1 MKKNMFTVFLSVC
14 LAAALFIPKTAFA
27 AGTEGRRLGDVN
39 NDGIVS
45 IRDVTAV
52 QRLTAELETYD
63 SLSEKAADVDVSGD
77 VTISDATCIQHYLA
91 DYPTDYPI
99 NEPLDPYASQAQA
112 ALNALKTRLAQT
124 KAAAD
129 GLPVLIRSYD
139 TEKPQLSMAAYTY
152 DNALAAM
159 AFISSGDKDDA
170 ETILDAFVYV
180 IEHDR
185 FKPGRIRTAYAAD
198 TVYYNNGGDSVKLPG
213 WWDPAANQWSEDP
226 EQIGCDVG
234 NTSYAAL
241 AMLQYDAVYDTD
253 KYLSTAKT
261 LMDWVLSECTDEKDG
276 FTAGFTGW
284 PENDGTGTVRKW
296 RSTEHNLDSLA
307 VFRQLYA
314 VTGEQKYQDAA
325 ESALRFITSM
335 YDAERGLFYTGTLES
350 GSINRSVIP
359 LDAQVWSAMVLGE
372 DDAPYEAALNIVDSM
387 KLSGGGY
394 PFYTVNANGGWW
406 AEGTAFTALMFR
418 ERGEYGKYADAM
430 EALCGIQLDSGL
442 FPAATVDTL
451 LTGLSW
457 EYSKDPHVAPTAW
470 FVMAVNEFDPYVFG
484 RMEKIIG

>member
-1 MKKNMFTVFLSVC
+1 M
-14 LAAALFIPKTAFA
+14 
-27 AGTEGRRLGDVN
+27 N

-52 QRLTAELETYD
+52 QRLIAELETYD

-77 VTISDATCIQHYLA
+77 VTVSDATCIQHYLA
-91 DYPTDYPI
+91 EYPTDYPI
-99 NEPLDPYASQAQA
+99 NEPLNPYASQAQA

-185 FKPGRIRTAYAAD
+185 FKPGRIRNAYAAD

-261 LMDWVLSECTDEKDG
+261 LMDWVLSECTDE
-276 FTAGFTGW
+276 
-284 PENDGTGTVRKW
+284 
-296 RSTEHNLDSLA
+296 
-307 VFRQLYA
+307 
-314 VTGEQKYQDAA
+314 
-325 ESALRFITSM
+325 
-335 YDAERGLFYTGTLES
+335 
-350 GSINRSVIP
+350 
-359 LDAQVWSAMVLGE
+359 
-372 DDAPYEAALNIVDSM
+372 
-387 KLSGGGY
+387 
-394 PFYTVNANGGWW
+394 
-406 AEGTAFTALMFR
+406 
-418 ERGEYGKYADAM
+418 
-430 EALCGIQLDSGL
+430 
-442 FPAATVDTL
+442 
-451 LTGLSW
+451 
-457 EYSKDPHVAPTAW
+457 
-470 FVMAVNEFDPYVFG
+470 
-484 RMEKIIG
+484 

>member
-1 MKKNMFTVFLSVC
+1 MGSYIFLEVPFTVFLSVC

-45 IRDVTAV
+45 VRDVTAV

-99 NEPLDPYASQAQA
+99 NEPLDPYAPQAQA

-124 KAAAD
+124 KADAD

-185 FKPGRIRTAYAAD
+185 MVCDGGERI
-198 TVYYNNGGDSVKLPG
+198 
-213 WWDPAANQWSEDP
+213 
-226 EQIGCDVG
+226 
-234 NTSYAAL
+234 
-241 AMLQYDAVYDTD
+241 
-253 KYLSTAKT
+253 
-261 LMDWVLSECTDEKDG
+261 
-276 FTAGFTGW
+276 
-284 PENDGTGTVRKW
+284 
-296 RSTEHNLDSLA
+296 
-307 VFRQLYA
+307 
-314 VTGEQKYQDAA
+314 
-325 ESALRFITSM
+325 
-335 YDAERGLFYTGTLES
+335 
-350 GSINRSVIP
+350 
-359 LDAQVWSAMVLGE
+359 
-372 DDAPYEAALNIVDSM
+372 
-387 KLSGGGY
+387 
-394 PFYTVNANGGWW
+394 
-406 AEGTAFTALMFR
+406 
-418 ERGEYGKYADAM
+418 
-430 EALCGIQLDSGL
+430 
-442 FPAATVDTL
+442 
-451 LTGLSW
+451 
-457 EYSKDPHVAPTAW
+457 
-470 FVMAVNEFDPYVFG
+470 
-484 RMEKIIG
+484 